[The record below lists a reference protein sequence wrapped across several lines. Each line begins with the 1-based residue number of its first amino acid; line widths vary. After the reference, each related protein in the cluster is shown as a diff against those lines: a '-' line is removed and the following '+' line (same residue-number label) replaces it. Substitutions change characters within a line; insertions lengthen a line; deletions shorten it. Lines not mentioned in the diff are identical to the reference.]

1 MIQTIKNKFKAW
13 KQDHQYNAD
22 CLTDILNADEN
33 NKRKIEREIHDT
45 YYSHLLFDYI
55 TNIRK
60 TLKQKR
66 RLKICFFSIIM
77 TIFILTFYCF
87 YHSMKDII
95 SLVKNNKESI
105 ELYNQSILIELITII
120 VPPLLSLIVAF
131 IKIPEIIAKYLFNP
145 KEDESM
151 TSIIKN
157 LQVYDKSIYSI
168 ENKIEEKLKNRDT
181 DNDDT
186 IEDFPDNAS

>member
-1 MIQTIKNKFKAW
+1 MIQTIKNKLKAW

-55 TNIRK
+55 TNVRK

-66 RLKICFFSIIM
+66 RLKFCFFSIIM
-77 TIFILTFYCF
+77 VIFILTFYCF

-95 SLVKNNKESI
+95 SLFKNNKESV
-105 ELYNQSILIELITII
+105 ELYNQNILIELITII

-145 KEDESM
+145 KEDEYM

-168 ENKIEEKLKNRDT
+168 EKKIEEKLKNRDT
-181 DNDDT
+181 DNDDNM
-186 IEDFPDNAS
+186 EDFPDNAS